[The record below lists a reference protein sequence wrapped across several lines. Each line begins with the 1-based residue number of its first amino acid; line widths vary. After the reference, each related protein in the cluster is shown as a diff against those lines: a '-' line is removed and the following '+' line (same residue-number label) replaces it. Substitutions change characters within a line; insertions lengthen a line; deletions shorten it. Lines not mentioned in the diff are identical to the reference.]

1 MLDWMVWQCA
11 SSEIDLAVTGR
22 RHLMARLVLN
32 LVIRKFSWQCADR
45 ARRRFDRGSPMTLR
59 SSTVKSRS
67 LLSRRVRGKRVRE
80 AIDDWQR
87 WRHSSRRLFPRSQ
100 VDIFVEVLQ
109 ADGGVLPAAINAAS
123 LALVDAGVPMV
134 DFVCACAS
142 GVVEGEPILGTAAR
156 ALRMFVLPRTRK

>member
-1 MLDWMVWQCA
+1 V
-11 SSEIDLAVTGR
+11 AVCG
-22 RHLMARLVLN
+22 
-32 LVIRKFSWQCADR
+32 
-45 ARRRFDRGSPMTLR
+45 P
-59 SSTVKSRS
+59 
-67 LLSRRVRGKRVRE
+67 RE
-80 AIDDWQR
+80 ATIR
-87 WRHSSRRLFPRSQ
+87 SRQSNDAAFVNCEVSVAPFASGERKARSRGDRRLAEMASLIEETFAATISLRLFPRSQ